1 LTKKQIN
8 VKLANMEKKRMAFIG
23 SEIKS
28 IMAKKGITAYRLG
41 KDLGID
47 QAYLSRVLR
56 NQINPGYEFVRKVMS
71 YLGFEIR
78 FVKTKPK
85 QKGGEKKST
94 FHR

>member
-1 LTKKQIN
+1 
-8 VKLANMEKKRMAFIG
+8 MAFKGMLNIG
-23 SEIKS
+23 SEIRS
-28 IMAKKGITAYRLG
+28 IMDEKGITAYRLG

-78 FVKTKPK
+78 FVKIKPSL
-85 QKGGEKKST
+85 KGGEKKSKSRRSAGRKGDY
-94 FHR
+94 HGSI